1 MKRTNRIVSFIMT
14 MGLVLSMLF
23 FLRVD
28 VNAAYDY
35 TVRFIIGGTGNEGA
49 KFAEEPLALTL
60 ISDTA
65 TAEYSADGTE
75 LKITGLQYN
84 DEIIFDPKLGVTI
97 SAEAGANSKYCVKGI
112 RRSGSDDW
120 VAKSA
125 FKVQKDDA
133 YVIAYG
139 VGTIVE
145 YTVKY
150 LDESENELSP
160 MVTYYGLL
168 GEEVYIPYRYIDGYA
183 PNTYNIDVLS
193 LEENQEFTF
202 IYKKVNPPAGTT
214 TYESSTRTEYATVTG
229 DPQYIYQMIPRQV
242 VPEAIAPTAGNQA
255 GNAEDTQGGAAEDGN
270 NGVIIDDERAP
281 LGIDDIVTIGDKP
294 TPRSI
299 SSIAYY
305 SRFLGFAIIIVAIGM
320 IGLLISTFVTFKGP
334 KDE

>member
-14 MGLVLSMLF
+14 MGLVLSMLL
-23 FLRVD
+23 FLRMDVD
-28 VNAAYDY
+28 AAYDY
-35 TVRFIIGGTGNEGA
+35 TVKFVIGGTGAEKA
-49 KFAEEPLALTL
+49 KFVLEPSALTL

-65 TAEYSADGTE
+65 EATISEDGTE
-75 LKITGLQYN
+75 LIVTGLQYN
-84 DEIIFDPKLGVTI
+84 DEIVFDPKLGVSI
-97 SAEAGANSKYCVKGI
+97 SSEAGANSKYCVKGI

-125 FKVQKDDA
+125 FKVQKDDS

-150 LDESENELSP
+150 LDEVENELSP

-193 LEENQEFTF
+193 LGENQEFTF

-229 DPQYIYQMIPRQV
+229 EPQYIYQMIPRQV
-242 VPEAIAPTAGNQA
+242 IPETAVPAAGGQNGNTADIQGEDA
-255 GNAEDTQGGAAEDGN
+255 GEEGDG
-270 NGVIIDDERAP
+270 VVIDDERAP

-299 SSIAYY
+299 SSVYYY

>member
-35 TVRFIIGGTGNEGA
+35 TVKFVIGGTGAEKA
-49 KFAEEPLALTL
+49 KFISEPSALTL

-65 TAEYSADGTE
+65 EAKISEDGTE
-75 LKITGLQYN
+75 LIITGLQYN
-84 DEIIFDPKLGVTI
+84 DEIVYDPKLGVQI
-97 SAEAGANSKYCVKGI
+97 SSEAGANSKYCVKGI

-139 VGTIVE
+139 VGTIVD
-145 YTVKY
+145 YTVRY
-150 LDESENELSP
+150 LDDAGNELSP

-229 DPQYIYQMIPRQV
+229 DPQYIYQMVPRQV
-242 VPEAIAPTAGNQA
+242 IPETAVPAAGNQN
-255 GNAEDTQGGAAEDGN
+255 G
-270 NGVIIDDERAP
+270 NGVDIQGEDAGEAGDGAVIDDERAP

-305 SRFLGFAIIIVAIGM
+305 SRFFGFAIIIVAIGM
-320 IGLLISTFVTFKGP
+320 IGLLISTFVTFRGP